1 MENNA
6 VRDMVNNILAG
17 KEADAMNDFN
27 TAVAEKLTDA
37 LDLRK
42 QEVAAELGEADKS
55 VSQKI
60 VDAAGKVIDTIF
72 NPQNYPVAGKP
83 ESDENKPA
91 ANGQTPKKK

>member
-37 LDLRK
+37 LDLKK

-55 VSQKI
+55 IPQKMM
-60 VDAAGKVIDTIF
+60 DAAGKAIDTMF
-72 NPQNYPVAGKP
+72 NPNNYPAPGKP

>member
-55 VSQKI
+55 IPQKMF
-60 VDAAGKVIDTIF
+60 DAAGKAIDTIF
-72 NPQNYPVAGKP
+72 NPNNYPAPGKP
-83 ESDENKPA
+83 EENKDKPA
-91 ANGQTPKKK
+91 ANGQTPNKK

>member
-55 VSQKI
+55 MTQK
-60 VDAAGKVIDTIF
+60 VTDALGKVVDTVF
-72 NPQNYPVAGKP
+72 NPNNYPAPGKP
-83 ESDENKPA
+83 EENKDKPA
-91 ANGQTPKKK
+91 ANGQTPNKK

>member
-17 KEADAMNDFN
+17 KEADALNDFN

-42 QEVAAELGEADKS
+42 QEVAAGLGQYA
-55 VSQKI
+55 
-60 VDAAGKVIDTIF
+60 
-72 NPQNYPVAGKP
+72 
-83 ESDENKPA
+83 SDEND
-91 ANGQTPKKK
+91 QTSN

>member
-55 VSQKI
+55 FSQKI
-60 VDAAGKVIDTIF
+60 LDAAGKVIDRVF
-72 NPQNYPVAGKP
+72 NPNNYPAPGKP
-83 ESDENKPA
+83 EEDEDKPA